1 MNSLIKDRVHELYYG
16 YDVNCA
22 RTTLTCLSELLETP
36 VERQTMNAAIGLH
49 GAGGFRAQCGLVE
62 GALMFLGLYFSDRGK
77 STDEIVSLCYRYADE
92 FTKKFGSLTCR
103 ELRPGGFSEDD
114 PPHACEGLTCEA
126 IEFAYE
132 FIKQQRQC
140 RLPNSL

>member
-22 RTTLTCLSELLETP
+22 RTTLTCLSELLDTP
-36 VERQTMNAAIGLH
+36 IERQTMNAAIGLH

-62 GALMFLGLYFSDRGK
+62 GALLFMGLYFSDRGK

-132 FIKQQRQC
+132 FIKQQR
-140 RLPNSL
+140 